1 MEKENYTTIEQVKS
15 AIKNL
20 YYDMKE
26 TFNNSLE
33 GITDFR
39 VYDIQCSVDYIS
51 VSLAIYLDEEK
62 EEIARWNILK
72 LRLEE
77 DIYETG
83 NGRKFTSNIGTTGEF
98 DLDDNSKGS
107 RNNFYI
113 QVGKVLGNESLM
125 GTIYDG
131 LMVYGTAIREQR
143 SRLKNLRE
151 NG

>member
-20 YYDMKE
+20 YSDMKE

-51 VSLAIYLDEEK
+51 VTLAIYLDEEK
-62 EEIARWNILK
+62 EEIARWNTLK

-83 NGRKFTSNIGTTGEF
+83 NGRKFTSNSGTTGEF

>member
-1 MEKENYTTIEQVKS
+1 MENNNANIEQFKA

-20 YYDMKE
+20 YSDMKE

-39 VYDIQCSVDYIS
+39 VYDIHCQCDYIA
-51 VSLAIYLDEEK
+51 VILAIYIDKEK
-62 EEIARWNILK
+62 KEIARWNTLE

-77 DIYETG
+77 DIFDTG
-83 NGRKFTSNIGTTGEF
+83 KGRKFTSNIGTTGEF
-98 DLDDNSKGS
+98 EVNDKSKGS

-125 GTIYDG
+125 GIIKDG
-131 LMVYGTAIREQR
+131 LMVYGTAIREER
-143 SRLKNLRE
+143 EELRNLRE
-151 NG
+151 KEA

>member
-20 YYDMKE
+20 YSDMKE

-77 DIYETG
+77 DFYETG
-83 NGRKFTSNIGTTGEF
+83 NGRKFTSNIDTTGEF
-98 DLDDNSKGS
+98 NLDDNSKGS

-113 QVGKVLGNESLM
+113 QIGKVLGNESLM